1 MLCQAY
7 LALKSAIVDHA
18 QPLVTSLIE
27 DFGNLTN
34 AAGKA
39 HLKAMREAFLKYG
52 KDLDPAVPFLHAAAG
67 VSWWIDKPGTS
78 SEEHGVHMSDNHR
91 RQSDN
96 HRVDIMMLNHDTS

>member
-67 VSWWIDKPGTS
+67 VSWWIDTGISPGQAVRSMVSTCPTTTDDSPTTTALTS
-78 SEEHGVHMSDNHR
+78 
-91 RQSDN
+91 
-96 HRVDIMMLNHDTS
+96 